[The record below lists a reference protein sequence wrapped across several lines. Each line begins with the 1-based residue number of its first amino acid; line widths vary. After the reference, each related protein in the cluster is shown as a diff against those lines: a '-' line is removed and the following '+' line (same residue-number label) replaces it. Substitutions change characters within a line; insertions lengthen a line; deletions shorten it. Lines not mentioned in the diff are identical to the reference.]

1 MSRAGK
7 EIQKILGER
16 SEVVGVFKETHKTL
30 EHNADGQAI
39 LALLKRRAMTVDQMT
54 ESLAM
59 RKEEI
64 ITSLDQLDLG
74 KFIKSYLLNEEIYYQ
89 AL

>member
-1 MSRAGK
+1 
-7 EIQKILGER
+7 
-16 SEVVGVFKETHKTL
+16 
-30 EHNADGQAI
+30 
-39 LALLKRRAMTVDQMT
+39 MT

-74 KFIKSYLLNEEIYYQ
+74 KFIKSYLFNGEKYYQ